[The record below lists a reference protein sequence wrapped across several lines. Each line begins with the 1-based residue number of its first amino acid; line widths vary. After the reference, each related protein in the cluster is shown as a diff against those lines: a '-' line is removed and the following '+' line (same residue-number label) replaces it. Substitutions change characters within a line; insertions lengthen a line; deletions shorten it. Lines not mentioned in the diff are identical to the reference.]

1 MGTLRE
7 LDFGANGVVK
17 GDGSLVMKARR
28 DGGLIKMQH
37 NQGGDFAF
45 EPLGDRL
52 LLGVDYWKR
61 LALFVRAD

>member
-1 MGTLRE
+1 
-7 LDFGANGVVK
+7 
-17 GDGSLVMKARR
+17 MKARR